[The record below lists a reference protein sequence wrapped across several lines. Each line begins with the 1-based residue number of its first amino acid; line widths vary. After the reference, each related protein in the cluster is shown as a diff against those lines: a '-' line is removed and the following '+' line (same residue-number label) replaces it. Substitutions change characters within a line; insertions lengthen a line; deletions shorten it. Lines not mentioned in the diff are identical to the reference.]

1 MGKGERA
8 APEREKGI
16 WILLLLLLLVPAP
29 VWTLD
34 GFHPH
39 REKSSLLA
47 PFFSS
52 PTLRGYSRTGEPLSQ
67 SIHRRIYDPPLSLSL
82 SLFLSSD
89 AFVSHFSAG
98 CYDFP
103 YVRGKLSTS
112 FVRMPREG
120 REGGETRT
128 NTETISFIN
137 RELAE
142 ASKTTGFS
150 LVISALVPLP
160 DRLII
165 RFARAKIVPV
175 CTRNKFTC
183 SVSPGVSRVCTLFVT
198 FPFFF
203 FSRTF
208 RME

>member
-1 MGKGERA
+1 MREQPPREKRGFGFFFYFFFLCLLRYGLSTVSIHVGRK
-8 APEREKGI
+8 APCSLLFFPRRHSEGILERESLCPSRFI
-16 WILLLLLLLVPAP
+16 DVFT
-29 VWTLD
+29 TL
-34 GFHPH
+34 
-39 REKSSLLA
+39 
-47 PFFSS
+47 
-52 PTLRGYSRTGEPLSQ
+52 
-67 SIHRRIYDPPLSLSL
+67 LSLSL